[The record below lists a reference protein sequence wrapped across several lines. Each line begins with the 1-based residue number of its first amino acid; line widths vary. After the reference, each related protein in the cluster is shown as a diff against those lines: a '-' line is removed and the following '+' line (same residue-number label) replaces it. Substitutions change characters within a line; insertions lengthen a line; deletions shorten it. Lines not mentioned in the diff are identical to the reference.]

1 MSSSSD
7 GAAAADASS
16 DALLPSEASAASASL
31 FSISADIARSASAL
45 SALRAQRS
53 ELLSRLGVLRTWSL
67 ARSKRKG
74 GAAAAAAPGLQERI
88 AALQLSAARAR
99 DDAGAV
105 EIGGVDGGGGGGGG
119 DGDGDG
125 APSVL
130 AGDDSRSGGGGLGDA
145 EADVAA
151 LVVRTAALRAGASA
165 VAADLRAAK
174 TGVAALNA
182 RFGRARLPPDDP
194 LRAHANRAMEA
205 AKALTIDLDGQRVS

>member
-31 FSISADIARSASAL
+31 SSISADIARSASTL

-67 ARSKRKG
+67 VRSKRKG
-74 GAAAAAAPGLQERI
+74 GAAAAAPGLQERI

-105 EIGGVDGGGGGGGG
+105 EIGGVDGGGGGSCG

-194 LRAHANRAMEA
+194 LRALANRAMEA